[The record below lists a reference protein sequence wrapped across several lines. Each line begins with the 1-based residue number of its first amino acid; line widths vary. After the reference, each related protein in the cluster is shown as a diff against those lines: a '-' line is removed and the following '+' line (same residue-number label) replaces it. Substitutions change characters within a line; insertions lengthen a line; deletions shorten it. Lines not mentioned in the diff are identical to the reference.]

1 MEATLHALG
10 SLLLKAVPTFILV
23 VLLHFYLKHVF
34 FRPLARALEARYEA
48 TEGARKLA
56 EESLAKASEK
66 AAEYEA
72 ALQAARSE
80 IYREQEEA
88 RQQWRREHAEAVEQ
102 ARKSAEALVFD
113 ATEKLSAELA
123 VARQAL
129 ELQSESLASRIVETV
144 LGGRAA

>member
-23 VLLHFYLKHVF
+23 VLVHFYLKRVF
-34 FRPLARALEARYEA
+34 FGPLARVLQARYEA

-56 EESLAKASEK
+56 EESLAKTSEK

-72 ALQAARSE
+72 ALQAARGE

-88 RQQWRREHAEAVEQ
+88 RQRWRQQRAEAVEQ
-102 ARKSAEALVFD
+102 ARKSAEALVSD
-113 ATEKLSAELA
+113 AKEKLRAELA
-123 VARQAL
+123 AARQAL
-129 ELQSESLASRIVETV
+129 ELESDSLANRIVETI
-144 LGGRAA
+144 LRRRAA